1 MLLKKNPGLS
11 SAEIGEEFR
20 LHKVTVRQHLS
31 ALLTQGY
38 VYYRKKKLNRGRPQN
53 IYYLTTKGI
62 SEFFPGRYSGFAL
75 GLLDSVIAID
85 GEQKLHK
92 LLQQE
97 MEQKANDFFE
107 GSEAKSLREKVVLLA
122 EFFNQQGYMVELEE
136 TVDAFIFREH
146 HCALINLVKKHN
158 QICQVELSFLKRL
171 LGQNVERESHINMG
185 DNCCSYRIPKLEKI

>member
-53 IYYLTTKGI
+53 IYYLMTKGI

-75 GLLDSVIAID
+75 GLLDSVIAVD
-85 GEQKLHK
+85 GEQKPHN
-92 LLQQE
+92 LLQ
-97 MEQKANDFFE
+97 
-107 GSEAKSLREKVVLLA
+107 R
-122 EFFNQQGYMVELEE
+122 
-136 TVDAFIFREH
+136 
-146 HCALINLVKKHN
+146 
-158 QICQVELSFLKRL
+158 
-171 LGQNVERESHINMG
+171 
-185 DNCCSYRIPKLEKI
+185 